1 MPEQGKRGRT
11 RGSGRRQWAVLAVG
25 AVVAVAV
32 GGLVLST
39 VSGSDDGPD
48 DTGIPG
54 ATTTRSNSVEP
65 GRAIAERESAAA
77 AFPGGLAHQPDQD
90 GQAARRAAE
99 ARADGERATAEQID
113 VIADQPVA
121 TWLTNPSES
130 VTRQVVRR
138 VVRNAEQQHR
148 TPVFVLY
155 AIPDRDCGSYS
166 AGGTAEDAYLP
177 WVRSAVRAM
186 AGSHAVVLV
195 EPDSIAQ
202 IHVCERLGR
211 ERLRLLDRAVDEL
224 AGHGLTVYL
233 DGGNEDRVPVTEMA
247 RWLRAAGVDRTQ
259 GFATNV
265 SNFYRVDT
273 ERAYADR
280 LADAIGGDP
289 HFVIDVSRNG
299 QGWRGTWCNPE
310 GAGLGQAPHVTA
322 GSTRL
327 DALLWV
333 KTPGLSDGTC
343 NGGPAAGQWWESYA
357 LALVEHRQRD

>member
-1 MPEQGKRGRT
+1 MPEQGTRGRT

-25 AVVAVAV
+25 GVVAVAV
-32 GGLVLST
+32 VALVLAT
-39 VSGSDDGPD
+39 VAGPDGPPD
-48 DTGIPG
+48 GGGRGG
-54 ATTTRSNSVEP
+54 AGTDRP
-65 GRAIAERESAAA
+65 LAARESAAS
-77 AFPGGLAHQPDQD
+77 AFPGGLAHQPEQD
-90 GQAARRAAE
+90 DQAARRAAD
-99 ARADGERATAEQID
+99 ARADGDRTTAERLD

-121 TWLTNPSES
+121 TWLADPSES
-130 VTRQVVRR
+130 ATRQVVRR
-138 VVRNAEQQHR
+138 VVRSAEQQHR

-202 IHVCERLGR
+202 IHVCERLGQD
-211 ERLRLLDRAVDEL
+211 RLRLLDRAVDEL
-224 AGHGLTVYL
+224 SGHGLTVYL
-233 DGGNEDRVPVTEMA
+233 DGGNEDRVPVATMA
-247 RWLRAAGVDRTQ
+247 RWLRQAGVDRTQ

-265 SNFYRVDT
+265 SNFYRVDS

-322 GSTRL
+322 GSSRL

-357 LALVEHRQRD
+357 LALVEHRRQD

>member
-1 MPEQGKRGRT
+1 MSDQGNRRRGA
-11 RGSGRRQWAVLAVG
+11 GRRQWVGIAGAAVATALVT
-25 AVVAVAV
+25 AVV
-32 GGLVLST
+32 LVLPPGPDGGGRGDRT
-39 VSGSDDGPD
+39 DDRSGHSSDD
-48 DTGIPG
+48 
-54 ATTTRSNSVEP
+54 RSV
-65 GRAIAERESAAA
+65 AARRTA
-77 AFPGGLAHQPDQD
+77 AQAFPGGLARQPSTDN
-90 GQAARRAAE
+90 QAGRRE
-99 ARADGERATAEQID
+99 TTARADGDDTTAD
-113 VIADQPVA
+113 RLAVIADQPVA
-121 TWLTNPSES
+121 TWLTDPS
-130 VTRQVVRR
+130 VTTTRQTVRR
-138 VVRNAEQQHR
+138 VVRAAAEQDR

-155 AIPDRDCGSYS
+155 AIPDRDCGNYS

-202 IHVCERLGR
+202 LQVCPRLG
-211 ERLRLLDRAVDEL
+211 EDRLHLLRDAVDEL

-233 DGGNEDRVPVTEMA
+233 DGGNEDRVPVATMA
-247 RWLRAAGVDRTQ
+247 GWLRTAGVDRVQ

-265 SNFYRVDT
+265 SNFYRVDQ

-280 LADAIGGDP
+280 LADAIGDDP

-299 QGWRGTWCNPE
+299 RGWRGTWCNPA
-310 GAGLGQAPHVTA
+310 GAGLGQAPHVTG

-343 NGGPAAGQWWESYA
+343 NGGPPAGQWWESYA
-357 LALVEHRQRD
+357 LALVANRSGA

>member
-1 MPEQGKRGRT
+1 MPEQGKRGRS
-11 RGSGRRQWAVLAVG
+11 RGSGRRQWAWLGAG
-25 AVVAVAV
+25 AVVAAAVVA
-32 GGLVLST
+32 T
-39 VSGSDDGPD
+39 VALTTPSAHTPD
-48 DTGIPG
+48 VRG
-54 ATTTRSNSVEP
+54 ATHRPV
-65 GRAIAERESAAA
+65 AARESADA
-77 AFPGGLAHQPDQD
+77 AFPGGLARQPDAD
-90 GQAARRAAE
+90 NQAARRADE
-99 ARADGERATAEQID
+99 ARADGERTTARRID

-121 TWLTNPSES
+121 TWLTDPSVR
-130 VTRQVVRR
+130 VTGQTVRR
-138 VVRNAEQQHR
+138 VVRSAEQQHR

-166 AGGTAEDAYLP
+166 AGGTDEDAYLP
-177 WVRSAVRAM
+177 WVRSVVRAM

-202 IHVCERLGR
+202 VHVCERLG
-211 ERLRLLDRAVDEL
+211 EDRLRLLDRAVDEL

-233 DGGNEDRVPVTEMA
+233 DGGNEDRVPVATMA
-247 RWLRAAGVDRTQ
+247 RWLRQAGVDRTQ

-265 SNFYRVDT
+265 SNFYRVDQ

-289 HFVIDVSRNG
+289 HYVIDVSRNG
-299 QGWRGTWCNPE
+299 QGWRGGWCNPE
-310 GAGLGQAPHVTA
+310 GAGLGQAPHVTR
-322 GSTRL
+322 GTTRL

-357 LALVEHRQRD
+357 LALVEHRRRD